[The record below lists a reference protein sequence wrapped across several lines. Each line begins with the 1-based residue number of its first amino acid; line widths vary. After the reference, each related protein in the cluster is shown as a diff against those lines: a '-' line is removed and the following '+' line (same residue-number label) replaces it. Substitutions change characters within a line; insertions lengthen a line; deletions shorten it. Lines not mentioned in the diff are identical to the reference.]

1 MNILRLNY
9 ISKVICKLKF
19 RWDNARSVHF
29 IVLKMKWEKIFRPE
43 INRNTTIQLYARKA
57 CEKIR
62 DIHAERIKVRVYVK
76 KKSNIHTTF
85 S

>member
-1 MNILRLNY
+1 MNILYLNY
-9 ISKVICKLKF
+9 ISKVTCKLKF

-29 IVLKMKWEKIFRPE
+29 IVLKIKWEKIFRPE

-57 CEKIR
+57 CEKTR

-85 S
+85 C